1 MTIKPLLNSNTAAD
15 IPTGRRGYLM
25 ELDPAYVDVTIQR
38 YQNLTGKTANHA
50 AAGVTFAHT
59 QTVRAEKEL

>member
-1 MTIKPLLNSNTAAD
+1 
-15 IPTGRRGYLM
+15 M

-50 AAGVTFAHT
+50 ATGATFAET
-59 QTVRAEKEL
+59 QTVRAEK